1 MSAPIAGLGSGRV
14 DHELAAVLVVER
26 EGDELVWNRSLQR
39 RGDGVDEPGQIEVG
53 NHGIRDLEQQPEMVP
68 LGRELP
74 LRGLR
79 TVEVQR
85 VVDRHRHQLRD
96 LAQEGDVGSGVR
108 DRRAAPEAQR
118 ADPPTRGRQRQTAEA
133 DDAMLLELRHRPG
146 PPRLGRG
153 IGDDERLL
161 RLDHP
166 SGVVSVDRMLREC
179 RESRAGRL
187 EDPGTRDAAF
197 GLKKDETQTV
207 EADDMLQVTG

>member
-85 VVDRHRHQLRD
+85 VVDRHRHELRD
-96 LAQEGDVGSGVR
+96 LAQEVDVGSGVR
-108 DRRAAPEAQR
+108 DRIAAPETQG
-118 ADPPTRGRQRQTAEA
+118 ADPPACSRQRQTAEA
-133 DDAMLLELRHRPG
+133 DDTMLLEFRHRRG
-146 PPRLGRG
+146 PSCLGRR

-166 SGVVSVDRMLREC
+166 SRVVSSDRMLWEC
-179 RESRAGRL
+179 GESRTGRL

-197 GLKKDETQTV
+197 GLKKDEAQTV
-207 EADDMLQVTG
+207 EADDTLQVAG